1 MAYSGIFRTGN
12 IFSQLQ
18 AHYSGITQQ
27 QFMHI
32 LNLIRQIQVCLELW
46 LIMSCFTHMHA
57 YSPPLN
63 MSQGAS
69 DVLWTSEWMS
79 IWCPSVHR
87 KYGTSGGRPNSVH
100 YGRPLDIPIGRPT
113 DAHMR
118 PIQRRHVCKFIS
130 WTISSLIYFE
140 VLRTKNFK
148 YFFWIWKRGFW
159 KGTKGC
165 REKRGKRPIN
175 SSTAF

>member
-1 MAYSGIFRTGN
+1 MFRTLTYN
-12 IFSQLQ
+12 VMF
-18 AHYSGITQQ
+18 
-27 QFMHI
+27 
-32 LNLIRQIQVCLELW
+32 
-46 LIMSCFTHMHA
+46 HA
-57 YSPPLN
+57 YARIFTTLEYVPGGIRRPL
-63 MSQGAS
+63 
-69 DVLWTSEWMS
+69 DVEWMS

-113 DAHMR
+113 DVHLR

-165 REKRGKRPIN
+165 REKQGKRPIN